1 MQYDFDRTI
10 PRHDTASV
18 KWDKYRNTDILP
30 FWVADM
36 DFAIA
41 PEIHSALL
49 ERLQHPIFGYTHA
62 PDELVE
68 AFLAHLEAIYG
79 WPVSE
84 DWLVWIPGV
93 VAALSASCRAFL
105 QPGDQ
110 VMTHPPIYHHFLQVH
125 DSAQNELLRVPLHK
139 NADRWTY
146 DLDAMASAMTPE
158 VRMVMLCSPHNPTGT
173 VFTSDELQ
181 AVVSLATQHGAVVV
195 SDEIHCGLVLNEAT
209 QHVPTALA
217 CSDKSAQIITLMSQ
231 SKTFNLAGM
240 NSSCAIIAD
249 PTLREKF
256 RAACFEVVP
265 HTGTLQ
271 YTSAQ
276 AAFEK
281 GEPWRQALLSYL
293 RENYQLLQDQLNG
306 YEGIVVER
314 CDATYLA
321 WINISSLALDDP
333 PRFFEQHGV
342 GFSAGE
348 QFGDADYVRMN
359 FACPHSVLS
368 EGIRRIQA
376 AVKSLNDKA

>member
-1 MQYDFDRTI
+1 
-10 PRHDTASV
+10 
-18 KWDKYRNTDILP
+18 
-30 FWVADM
+30 
-36 DFAIA
+36 
-41 PEIHSALL
+41 
-49 ERLQHPIFGYTHA
+49 
-62 PDELVE
+62 
-68 AFLAHLEAIYG
+68 
-79 WPVSE
+79 
-84 DWLVWIPGV
+84 
-93 VAALSASCRAFL
+93 
-105 QPGDQ
+105 
-110 VMTHPPIYHHFLQVH
+110 
-125 DSAQNELLRVPLHK
+125 LLRVPLHK
-139 NADRWTY
+139 KGDRWTY
-146 DLDAMASAMTPE
+146 DLEAMACAMTPE
-158 VRMVMLCSPHNPTGT
+158 VRLVMLCSPHNPTGT
-173 VFTSDELQ
+173 VFTSEELQ

-209 QHVPTALA
+209 PHVPTALA
-217 CSDKSAQIITLMSQ
+217 CPEKSAQIVTLMSQ

-249 PTLREKF
+249 PTLRDKF
-256 RAACFEVVP
+256 RAVCFEVVP

-293 RENYQLLQDQLNG
+293 RENFQLLQDRLNG

-333 PRFFEQHGV
+333 ARFFEQHGV

-348 QFGDADYVRMN
+348 QFGDPDYVRMN
-359 FACPHSVLS
+359 FACPRSVLS

-376 AVKSLNDKA
+376 AVKSLTDKTN